1 MSVDCY
7 SMNTRFLEAFICVVR
22 LGSFRAAA
30 EKLHLTQAAI
40 SNRIGSLEDEI
51 GAQLF
56 LRDSSVLRLTPTGAR
71 LVDYSERMLEMQRE
85 IMQLGKRN
93 DRLLGVVRIGV
104 IDTIVH
110 TWLVDFLNHLQ
121 ESYPGIEIQLSSEAT
136 ERLHR
141 SLCDGEV
148 DIAFQTDQ
156 LLSEGMTSLPTLPM
170 SLGWVGRPLSQG
182 ALDETITELLHSPV
196 ITMSRGSHPYL
207 ALKDLYRQASI
218 PLGKIHCVNSLAAIV
233 KLVKN
238 NFGQAFIPLAP
249 VKDALQSGELRFIP
263 CALEVPLQGFVIS
276 YMESNA
282 SDAIRFV
289 ASLAVEHANKFIQS
303 VPPPCKPA

>member
-1 MSVDCY
+1 
-7 SMNTRFLEAFICVVR
+7 MNTRFLEAFVCVVR

-30 EKLHLTQAAI
+30 DKLHLTQAAI
-40 SNRIGSLEDEI
+40 SNRIGSLEEEI

-56 LRDSSVLRLTPTGAR
+56 VRDSSVLRLTPTGAR

-170 SLGWVGRPLSQG
+170 SLGWIGRPLAPGMREKS
-182 ALDETITELLHSPV
+182 IIELLHSPV
-196 ITMSRGSHPYL
+196 ITMSRGSNPYL
-207 ALKDLYRQASI
+207 VLKDLYRQASI
-218 PLGKIHCVNSLAAIV
+218 PVGKIHCVNSLAAIV

-263 CALEVPLQGFVIS
+263 CALEVSLQGFVIS
-276 YMESNA
+276 YMETNA

-289 ASLAVEHANKFIQS
+289 ASLAVERANKFIQS
-303 VPPPCKPA
+303 VPPPYKPA